1 MFAYVS
7 LVVYRY
13 VQGKT
18 SLYLAICCTALHRL
32 SFRSCFRLAQYFS
45 FLGFDMTTIVY
56 KEEMITS
63 TASSG
68 APRNVQSK
76 MVTVQ
81 ILSDGTSGSRTSG
94 PSNTPRHQSR
104 RGSPKPNKKI
114 HNVREGSK
122 LGKGS
127 FTAGGYNSHP
137 FTITAYLP
145 HDEGKRLKVG
155 SGKDGIFMVQGGEV
169 GLVCT
174 CCLFG
179 LVKFGFQLVYFFHVF
194 GFQFV
199 AVLNNLSLC
208 QPRH

>member
-1 MFAYVS
+1 
-7 LVVYRY
+7 
-13 VQGKT
+13 
-18 SLYLAICCTALHRL
+18 
-32 SFRSCFRLAQYFS
+32 
-45 FLGFDMTTIVY
+45 MTTIVY

-81 ILSDGTSGSRTSG
+81 ILSDGTASGSRTSG

-145 HDEGKRLKVG
+145 YDEGKRLKVS
-155 SGKDGIFMVQGGEV
+155 SGKDGIFMFQGGEV

-179 LVKFGFQLVYFFHVF
+179 QVWFSVGILFHVF
-194 GFQFV
+194 GF
-199 AVLNNLSLC
+199 
-208 QPRH
+208 